1 MDIAKKIKKIM
12 IDEDINIS
20 KLAEKIGT
28 SQQNLSAKLK
38 RNNPNIKDLEEI
50 AESLGYE
57 LKIEFVKK

>member
-1 MDIAKKIKKIM
+1 MDISKEIKKIM
-12 IDEDINIS
+12 IDENINIS

-50 AESLGYE
+50 AKSLGYE
-57 LKIEFVKK
+57 LKIEFIKK